1 LFPSSLLSLILN
13 RSQSAAAASYDILI
27 IGSGILGSV
36 LAYSLS
42 TSGRRVLLLER
53 DLSEPDRIVGEL
65 LQPGGCLAL
74 KQLGIDDVLDGMDA
88 VPCEGYQVFWGDKSV
103 PIPYP
108 EEKEVMRWSEDVGGA
123 APAKEKTGAEEVATK
138 KPEKKQEGRSFHHG
152 RFVQNLR
159 RRAASAKNVTLV
171 EATVNELLE
180 DASGNI
186 TGAKATPRSSS
197 SPLDFSATLTI
208 IADGCMSKFRRSIL
222 PSHIT
227 PETRSHFV
235 GLVLE
240 DADLPAPHHG
250 HVILR
255 RPDPSSSTPPPPA
268 NSTEPTL
275 GPILVYQLSA
285 SPSETRMLVDVRG
298 PKLPSAATLPAFLRK
313 HASPVVPPSILPSFE
328 RALAKAT
335 SDDPEEKKRYRLR
348 SMPNSWLPGY
358 PQGRDVQGALL
369 AGDALNMRHPLTG
382 GGMTVAFHDCVLLTS
397 LLGGSESVGAV
408 NGDSR
413 GTVDLASWL
422 DVGERLE
429 EWHWRRKGVASC
441 VNVLSLALY
450 SLFAAEGA
458 LSSFLLSVHT
468 TDILPLY
475 RRRSSSLFSLLLA
488 SQTRTSKYSRPAAS
502 STSSSAA
509 TASTVLSRSFLR
521 TPPTSSLSSSPL
533 TFLLPTVSVP
543 PPPSSST
550 TSSASPS
557 TPSGAS
563 SPPPR
568 PSPPQPPPQASLRS
582 RRSFSTLL

>member
-1 LFPSSLLSLILN
+1 M
-13 RSQSAAAASYDILI
+13 
-27 IGSGILGSV
+27 
-36 LAYSLS
+36 
-42 TSGRRVLLLER
+42 
-53 DLSEPDRIVGEL
+53 
-65 LQPGGCLAL
+65 

-108 EEKEVMRWSEDVGGA
+108 EETELMRWSQDVGGA
-123 APAKEKTGAEEVATK
+123 APVEGAKEEKEEGGMAT
-138 KPEKKQEGRSFHHG
+138 PERKQEGRSFHHG

-159 RRAASAKNVTLV
+159 RRAVGAKNVTLV

-180 DASGNI
+180 DASGTI
-186 TGAKATPRSSS
+186 TGVQATPRSSS
-197 SPLDFSATLTI
+197 PLTFSATLTI
-208 IADGCMSKFRRSIL
+208 VADGCMSKFRRSIL

-255 RPDPSSSTPPPPA
+255 RPDPSSPPPTDP
-268 NSTEPTL
+268 NTPTL
-275 GPILVYQLSA
+275 GPILVYQLSGT
-285 SPSETRMLVDVRG
+285 PSETRMLVDIRG
-298 PKLPSAATLPAFLRK
+298 PKLPSAATLPDFLK
-313 HASPVVPPSILPSFE
+313 THASPVVPPRILPSFE

-382 GGMTVAFHDCVLLTS
+382 GGMTVAFHDCVLLTA
-397 LLGGSESVGAV
+397 LLGGEEQVGKV
-408 NGDSR
+408 ERDSR

-450 SLFAAEGA
+450 SLFSAEG
-458 LSSFLLSVHT
+458 T
-468 TDILPLY
+468 
-475 RRRSSSLFSLLLA
+475 SL
-488 SQTRTSKYSRPAAS
+488 
-502 STSSSAA
+502 
-509 TASTVLSRSFLR
+509 
-521 TPPTSSLSSSPL
+521 
-533 TFLLPTVSVP
+533 
-543 PPPSSST
+543 PPSLCSHD
-550 TSSASPS
+550 
-557 TPSGAS
+557 
-563 SPPPR
+563 
-568 PSPPQPPPQASLRS
+568 
-582 RRSFSTLL
+582 